1 MKLLIDAGN
10 TRVKWALAERGCL
23 LEQGALMH
31 DELAQLA
38 ALWRGHA
45 IESAWGACVAGAE
58 VREAVEAAAAH
69 PVHWQGSAPVWGDV
83 RNHYRKPAEQGV
95 DRWLAVLA
103 ARARYPQRD
112 VIVALAG
119 TALTVEALTAEGDY
133 LGGLIV
139 PGARLMLGA
148 LAGNTAQL
156 QRDPGQWT
164 DFPQAT
170 PDALASGAWDALAGA
185 VERYRRRLAQRTGR
199 EPVVLVSGGDAAALA
214 ACLTVPAEL
223 VDNLVIQGLLRVA
236 ERA

>member
-23 LEQGALMH
+23 LEQGALVH
-31 DELAQLA
+31 DELVQLA

-45 IESAWGACVAGAE
+45 IESAWGACVAGAK
-58 VREAVEAAAAH
+58 VRAAVEAAAAH
-69 PVHWQGSAPVWGDV
+69 PVQWQASAPAWMDV

-103 ARARYPQRD
+103 ARARYPLHD
-112 VIVALAG
+112 VIIALAG

-139 PGARLMLGA
+139 PGSRLMLSA

-156 QRDPGQWT
+156 QREPGQWVN
-164 DFPQAT
+164 FPQST

-185 VERYRRRLAQRTGR
+185 VERYRQRLACRTGR

-214 ACLTVPAEL
+214 ACFTVPAEL
-223 VDNLVIQGLLRVA
+223 VDNLVLLGLLRVA
-236 ERA
+236 EHA